1 MSIEIITEKDNPL
14 RKRKEYWLSADHY
27 GEGTPNRHDLM
38 KAVVKKLATKEEL
51 TLLDKIFSERGCAK
65 SRVKVIVYS
74 DRKDVPSE
82 KIERQTRKVSKY
94 LEKHAKKEE
103 APAEEAPAEEP
114 EKEVAAEPPAEEKAD
129 DAKEETPAEDEK
141 PAEDTDAEPAE
152 EAPTEEN
159 GDETPSEEAE
169 KEEKKDSE

>member
-51 TLLDKIFSERGCAK
+51 TLLDKIFSERGRAK
-65 SRVKVIVYS
+65 SRIKVIVYS

-94 LEKHAKKEE
+94 LEKHTKKEE
-103 APAEEAPAEEP
+103 APAEEAPAEENG
-114 EKEVAAEPPAEEKAD
+114 D
-129 DAKEETPAEDEK
+129 DAKEEAPSEEEK

-152 EAPTEEN
+152 EALQEEK
-159 GDETPSEEAE
+159 GDETPSEEDE
-169 KEEKKDSE
+169 KEKKRQ